1 MQTENKPTE
10 TDRQADDLARTL
22 LVLNNYDW
30 LKDEAKA
37 VGVEIIPIK
46 GIDLLQTVYAEHL
59 DRFVRDIDL
68 LCTSEADCRRL
79 VERLCQEEYR
89 LEFPFSMRPEVLAA
103 KQKVSLLSCSMT
115 KVNVDIH
122 TAFVTKKFFAKTI
135 GAFNADALTRCRKG
149 HMEAT
154 DRWLFLAQH
163 AAFHLFSDG
172 KWTRDLMVL
181 LLPLDG
187 TQHITLTEKATL
199 YGFRRVMA
207 AALCHVCKGLPKQGQ
222 AALAAL
228 KPTASEQRFLSF
240 VRHFDRPFSRHAFD
254 RLIAAYW
261 EFVFIDR
268 RIARLSAWLRLIF
281 PDKGMLSNIYKIK
294 RPLSVLMFY
303 PLNILI
309 VGLTSLV
316 FLSVY
321 CSVTTLSRKSI

>member
-172 KWTRDLMVL
+172 KWIRDLMVL
-181 LLPLDG
+181 LLPMTAPQQEAL
-187 TQHITLTEKATL
+187 IAKATD
-199 YGFRRVMA
+199 YGFRRVIA
-207 AALCHVCKGLPKQGQ
+207 SALYHVGKGFPEQ
-222 AALAAL
+222 AQQVLHGLA
-228 KPTASEQRFLSF
+228 PTASERRFLVF
-240 VRHFDRPFSRHAFD
+240 IRHFDRPISRRPYD
-254 RLIAAYW
+254 RLIAAFW
-261 EFVFIDR
+261 EFTFIDSR
-268 RIARLSAWLRLIF
+268 KKRFAAWLRLMF
-281 PDKGMLSNIYKIK
+281 PNKGTLTNIYKVKSPWGI
-294 RPLSVLMFY
+294 LLFY

-309 VGLTSLV
+309 AGLTSLV
-316 FLSVY
+316 FWSIY
-321 CSVTTLSRKSI
+321 AFVTTFSRRRP